1 MRRAAVALAVVLTL
15 AVLSLA
21 FGLVHPFGNPRAT
34 TTVATDA
41 PATILMEHALIP
53 VEVRSVLRE
62 KCADCHSTQTHWP
75 WYGRF
80 APVSWLLEYDIT
92 EAQEQ
97 MNLSKWESLPDEDVR
112 RLRVEIAGV
121 ARAHMM
127 PPLRYRL
134 IHRSAEITDDDIR
147 VLRKWARADLT
158 NDPGEP
164 EKTPPD
170 QRAGDPA
177 RGQLV
182 FASRCGGCHGLY
194 QNREGPK
201 LGGVVGRVSGTVSG
215 FFYSAALRKAAV
227 KWDVQSLEKWLT
239 NPATLVPMSNMYFH
253 VAKAQQRS
261 DLIAYLQTTNGN

>member
-1 MRRAAVALAVVLTL
+1 LRRAVVTLALVLAL

-21 FGLVHPFGNPRAT
+21 LGLVHPFGNPRAA

-92 EAQEQ
+92 ASQKEL
-97 MNLSKWESLPDEDVR
+97 NLSQWESLPDEDIL

-121 ARAHMM
+121 TRAHMM

-134 IHRSAEITDDDIR
+134 VHRGAEITDGDIR
-147 VLRKWARADLT
+147 VLRNWARADLT
-158 NDPGEP
+158 SDLDEP
-164 EKTPPD
+164 QKTPPD
-170 QRAGDPA
+170 QGPGDPS
-177 RGQLV
+177 RGHLV
-182 FASRCGGCHGLY
+182 FASRCGGCHTLD

-201 LGGVVGRVSGTVSG
+201 LGGVVGRVSGTAPG
-215 FFYSAALRKAAV
+215 FLYSAALKKAAV
-227 KWDVQSLEKWLT
+227 KWDAHSLDEWLT
-239 NPATLVPMSNMYFH
+239 NPAARVPMNNMYFH
-253 VAKAQQRS
+253 VAKPQQRS
-261 DLIAYLQTTNGN
+261 DLIAYLQTTRAN